1 MTEGGPHAI
10 VSPAMGLIT
19 LLTDFGLKDGYAGVM
34 KGVIWGIA
42 PHVQIAD
49 LSHLI
54 HPQDILEG
62 ALSLGRAA
70 PYFPAGTIHL
80 AVVDPGV
87 GTNRRPLAARLG
99 EAFFVGPDNGLCS
112 LLTAQ
117 ALNLGGDVQFIHLD
131 RPEFWLKK
139 VSSVFHGRD
148 IFSPV
153 AAHLANGKHLY
164 DLGTAIDDPVLLE
177 IPIPEKTAG
186 GWRGQVILVDNFGN
200 LSTNLTGTQLSGL
213 SHLRVSIA
221 GELIQGLTRTFGD
234 APAGSLV
241 ALVGEADDLSV
252 AVVSGSAAQMLG
264 VGAGEPLEVLGD

>member
-1 MTEGGPHAI
+1 
-10 VSPAMGLIT
+10 MGIIT

-34 KGVIWGIA
+34 KGVIWAIA
-42 PHVQIAD
+42 PQVQIAD

-70 PYFPAGTIHL
+70 PFFPAGTIHL

-87 GTNRRPLAARLG
+87 GTSRRPVAARLG

-112 LLTAQ
+112 LLAAHARDQ
-117 ALNLGGDVQFIHLD
+117 GGEVQFIHLD

-153 AAHLANGKHLY
+153 AAHLANGKQLS
-164 DLGTAIDDPVLLE
+164 DLGTLIDDPVLLE
-177 IPIPEKTAG
+177 IPVPEKTAG

-200 LSTNLTGTQLSGL
+200 LSTNLAGIQLSGL
-213 SHLRVSIA
+213 SNLRVKIA
-221 GELIQGLTRTFGD
+221 GELILGLTRTFGD

-241 ALVGEADDLSV
+241 ALIGEADDLSIALV
-252 AVVSGSAAQMLG
+252 NGSAARRLG
-264 VGAGEPLEVLGD
+264 VGAGEPLEILGD